1 MFVKRKPAFDVV
13 IDGLNV
19 ANIKKDKSK
28 QSETVRKHIDDVCM
42 HAKCDLKKKKKR
54 FQKLNILQDLPV

>member
-19 ANIKKDKSK
+19 ANINMDKSK
-28 QSETVRKHIDDVCM
+28 QSETVRKMQFLVLQSNMPVSAMSHC
-42 HAKCDLKKKKKR
+42 HR
-54 FQKLNILQDLPV
+54 EKLGVT